1 MFSEF
6 SRLKM
11 YSRGL
16 TATLAL
22 TMLWVSPGN
31 AHHAMGGEMPGT
43 LLQGI
48 LSGFAHPLIGL
59 DHFAFLL
66 VVGLLSF
73 TLRSLASYIVPL
85 AFVGATLAGT
95 AIHLA
100 GFGLPW
106 AEVIIAASVVIGG
119 VLSLLTRQIRAISV
133 IMISAV
139 FGIFH
144 GYAYGESIVGA
155 EDTAL
160 LAYLVGFSAIQYTV
174 VTGFVLGLRFLERRS
189 TGLHSATSKLTGSL
203 ATLTGLVFLTL
214 NLA

>member
-1 MFSEF
+1 MFSKF
-6 SRLKM
+6 FRLKW

-16 TATLAL
+16 PATLVL
-22 TMLWVSPGN
+22 TILWVSPGY
-31 AHHAMGGEMPGT
+31 AHHAMGGETPDT
-43 LLQGI
+43 LMQGL
-48 LSGFAHPLIGL
+48 LSGFAHPIIGV

-73 TLRSLASYIVPL
+73 TLRSRASYMVPL

-95 AIHLA
+95 AIHLV

-106 AEVIIAASVVIGG
+106 AEAIVAASVVIGG
-119 VLSLLTRQIRAISV
+119 VLSLLTRQIKAISV
-133 IMISAV
+133 ILISAV

-160 LAYLVGFSAIQYTV
+160 LAYLVGFSAIQYFI

-189 TGLHSATSKLTGSL
+189 RGIHSATSKLTASL